1 MRRWNGWCD
10 DSLESWLPAEA
21 CRFMHDVIGAGMRRA
36 GGVNAPA
43 MRR

>member
-10 DSLESWLPAEA
+10 DSIESWLPAEA
-21 CRFMHDVIGAGMRRA
+21 YRFMQDLISAGMRRA

>member
-10 DSLESWLPAEA
+10 DSLESWLPAET
-21 CRFMHDVIGAGMRRA
+21 RRLMQDVIGAAMRRA
-36 GGVNAPA
+36 GGANAPA